1 MQTGGLA
8 RFGSVFFHGWK
19 TSLVAI
25 ALGMALSLL
34 LVGFSMPYW
43 KIADQ
48 DLPLAYNGLLLNDG
62 RAQEYFEHT
71 GYLYHLLL
79 AAWYRLLHWLGFLP
93 VHALSELPPAADVA
107 GVDRAWQQLVE
118 AGRVLSLILGVAF
131 VWAYAALMRRLIGDW
146 RIAVMAAI
154 ALAWSGGVAMHI
166 RIMRTELLSAGL
178 VTCALLLVVVAARA
192 RAVRRAVYIGLAGL
206 CASLAII
213 TKVQALLPALAI
225 PIIALAFGQTVPAG
239 EREAPGAARPW
250 TVAAVAIAVA
260 VALALPA
267 FVLLAQGMAGGTN
280 YRPIGGGMSGIYQW
294 LIALWVAVTS
304 PGPIFYRQPRI
315 GFKGRRFMLIK
326 FRTMKVNAETHIHEA
341 YLEHLIVSD
350 RPMIKLDSTGDPRL
364 ILGGKFLRATGLD
377 ELPQIFNVLK
387 GEMSL
392 VGPRPCTVGEFERY
406 APEQRARVN
415 ALPGLTGLWQV
426 NGKNRTTFRQ
436 MIEMD
441 IFYSRNISLSLD
453 LKIILRTLPAIV
465 GQFSDSV
472 QPSSRSSAQ
481 PTPPVKT

>member
-1 MQTGGLA
+1 MTRRA
-8 RFGSVFFHGWK
+8 RRFIEPTIMSVITVKRPRRKRTPDTTVNGEEEAAEV
-19 TSLVAI
+19 TSFLRQLVTEVARVHRGDSES
-25 ALGMALSLL
+25 ALPSTPC
-34 LVGFSMPYW
+34 S
-43 KIADQ
+43 
-48 DLPLAYNGLLLNDG
+48 
-62 RAQEYFEHT
+62 REE
-71 GYLYHLLL
+71 L
-79 AAWYRLLHWLGFLP
+79 AA
-93 VHALSELPPAADVA
+93 
-107 GVDRAWQQLVE
+107 
-118 AGRVLSLILGVAF
+118 
-131 VWAYAALMRRLIGDW
+131 
-146 RIAVMAAI
+146 
-154 ALAWSGGVAMHI
+154 
-166 RIMRTELLSAGL
+166 
-178 VTCALLLVVVAARA
+178 
-192 RAVRRAVYIGLAGL
+192 
-206 CASLAII
+206 
-213 TKVQALLPALAI
+213 
-225 PIIALAFGQTVPAG
+225 
-239 EREAPGAARPW
+239 
-250 TVAAVAIAVA
+250 
-260 VALALPA
+260 ALPKWKRFIDLA
-267 FVLLAQGMAGGTN
+267 MVTLLFPVWL
-280 YRPIGGGMSGIYQW
+280 PIMT

-406 APEQRARVN
+406 APEQRARAN

-465 GQFSDSV
+465 GQLSDSV

>member
-1 MQTGGLA
+1 MTPATTGG
-8 RFGSVFFHGWK
+8 SV
-19 TSLVAI
+19 SRSV
-25 ALGMALSLL
+25 
-34 LVGFSMPYW
+34 
-43 KIADQ
+43 
-48 DLPLAYNGLLLNDG
+48 GLLGQEKRKQIMQGRISEAQKSNREPRVNRVVSGDG
-62 RAQEYFEHT
+62 EET
-71 GYLYHLLL
+71 TEVT
-79 AAWYRLLHWLGFLP
+79 RLLHQLVTEVARVHRSDSDAAFPSNPCSREELAAALPKWKRFIDLAAVTLLFPVWLP
-93 VHALSELPPAADVA
+93 VMTL
-107 GVDRAWQQLVE
+107 
-118 AGRVLSLILGVAF
+118 
-131 VWAYAALMRRLIGDW
+131 
-146 RIAVMAAI
+146 
-154 ALAWSGGVAMHI
+154 
-166 RIMRTELLSAGL
+166 
-178 VTCALLLVVVAARA
+178 
-192 RAVRRAVYIGLAGL
+192 
-206 CASLAII
+206 
-213 TKVQALLPALAI
+213 
-225 PIIALAFGQTVPAG
+225 
-239 EREAPGAARPW
+239 
-250 TVAAVAIAVA
+250 VA
-260 VALALPA
+260 V
-267 FVLLAQGMAGGTN
+267 
-280 YRPIGGGMSGIYQW
+280 
-294 LIALWVAVTS
+294 WVAVTS

-350 RPMIKLDSTGDPRL
+350 RPMIKLDATGDPRL

-453 LKIILRTLPAIV
+453 IKIMLRTLPAIV
-465 GQFSDSV
+465 GQFFDTV
-472 QPSSRSSAQ
+472 QPLSRSGAQ